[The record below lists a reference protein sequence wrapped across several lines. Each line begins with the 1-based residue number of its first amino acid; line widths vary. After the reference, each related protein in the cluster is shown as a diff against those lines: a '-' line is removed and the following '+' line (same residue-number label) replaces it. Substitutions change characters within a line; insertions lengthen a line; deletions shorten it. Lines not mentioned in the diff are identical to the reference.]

1 MAISQYPHKK
11 SLGSSSLQSIFC
23 SVKNSRPNSWFLLK
37 ATFAFFPNMPFL
49 YLGQMSQWA
58 TKSSVSTGS
67 FGDFPSLKPTAIC
80 SPYWRSLF
88 GMKMLSFHNWGKVAL
103 GKLGHSETDG
113 NLTNS
118 TNWETGNFPYAKY
131 ILLRERTP
139 SPMCVW
145 FRLEPPNFSNL
156 DLSYT

>member
-88 GMKMLSFHNWGKVAL
+88 GMKMLSFHKQGKAAL
-103 GKLGHSETDG
+103 GKLKQSVPYD

-118 TNWETGNFPYAKY
+118 TNERLGTSLLQSIFYSVNVHQPNCVFALERNHIIFP
-131 ILLRERTP
+131 
-139 SPMCVW
+139 
-145 FRLEPPNFSNL
+145 N
-156 DLSYT
+156 